1 MKRWEGNRAKVTGKW
16 SGGGGGSTRGREVKP
31 EAEQQRWGRC
41 PSQSKLSVDENVTS
55 KPVVLYVHLKR
66 NLIFKDL
73 SNLQ

>member
-1 MKRWEGNRAKVTGKW
+1 MKDALAPPPPP
-16 SGGGGGSTRGREVKP
+16 STRGREVKP